1 MHHLWHRTPAP
12 RPHRSP
18 LSPGFLRVGAVPQGF
33 QYSARLRTC
42 GLGKQA
48 LPIMHWP
55 NHPPAWARCP
65 SMTWGACCHPGQ
77 RGRRGATVPTPPSS
91 LARGSGGHA
100 MSLLV
105 TCSPPPGSWLD
116 ISGRGPDGGNA
127 SPSPLPRLFCHQPPV
142 SSARNLGIRPRN
154 HISLSSPPPPPACWS
169 QTRGVLPQKP
179 CSRLFL
185 PALGRARVHADLDCK
200 GCPCHRAVFGPCRCP
215 RSAA

>member
-55 NHPPAWARCP
+55 NHPPACARCP